1 MTTMS
6 ASPSPSPVL
15 GIEAI
20 KRAITGYAALG
31 GVTSFD
37 DFNVLAFYDRAKAQ
51 WLVEPAQQPVTL
63 LSKGQLD
70 LIEELVAS
78 VHDAGVV
85 GDFIE
90 AGVWRGGAIILLRAL
105 LDALSIADRQV
116 IAADSFAGIPLS
128 TRFRHDPVD
137 LWEDRWAASLDEV
150 KANIASFGLLDSRID
165 FVEGMFADSLPTLAD
180 RRLALIRIDA
190 DSHDSTTD
198 ALDHLYPLLQP
209 GGAIII
215 DDWHLIGCRLAVDA
229 YREKHQI
236 ADSISVK
243 AGNGYWFKS

>member
-6 ASPSPSPVL
+6 ASPSPPAVHS
-15 GIEAI
+15 IEAI

-37 DFNVLAFYDRAKAQ
+37 DFNILAFYDQAKAE
-51 WLVEPAQQPVTL
+51 WLVEPERQPVTL

-70 LIEELVAS
+70 LIEELAAC
-78 VHDAGVV
+78 VHHAGVV

-90 AGVWRGGAIILLRAL
+90 AGVWRGGAIILMRTL
-105 LDALSIADRQV
+105 LDALGIRDRQV

-137 LWEDRWAASLDEV
+137 LWADRWAASLDEV
-150 KANIASFGLLDSRID
+150 KTNIARFGLLDARIE
-165 FVEGMFADSLPTLAD
+165 FVEGNFADCLPALAG
-180 RRLALIRIDA
+180 RRLALIRLDA

-198 ALDHLYPLLQP
+198 ALTYLYPLLQP
-209 GGAIII
+209 GGVIII

-229 YREKHQI
+229 YRAAHGITDE
-236 ADSISVK
+236 VVTK